1 MHTRQLS
8 AGGID
13 SVYLIGIL
21 VTGIVMPTR
30 APAMAMKYEFSDN
43 TTYMQD
49 WQKGEHDGF
58 FLFLVAQ

>member
-1 MHTRQLS
+1 MHARQLS

-43 TTYMQD
+43 TTYMPD
-49 WQKGEHDGF
+49 
-58 FLFLVAQ
+58 